1 MTLARR
7 AAAAARGAVALLAAC
22 AGTPAHPPAPA
33 PACAP
38 QPQDATMLAHDDSI
52 APPAVFAIELA
63 LSPEPAASGRVRLRL
78 THRGNAPVTLAV
90 PARSDQVEWFDP
102 TTRPLVAPTPRVAW
116 RAGTAALA
124 LDSRASLAQRAAS
137 PVTLLPGGAHE
148 VAVDLGAA
156 LDGLYGPGALA
167 RGWCARAWLI
177 GGVHPLP
184 SNIVCWPAD

>member
-1 MTLARR
+1 
-7 AAAAARGAVALLAAC
+7 
-22 AGTPAHPPAPA
+22 
-33 PACAP
+33 
-38 QPQDATMLAHDDSI
+38 MLAHDDSI

-90 PARSDQVEWFDP
+90 PERSDQVEWFDP

-116 RAGTAALA
+116 SAWRADTAGLA
-124 LDSRASLAQRAAS
+124 LDSRASLAQRAAA

-177 GGVHPLP
+177 GGAHPLP